1 MTVNYDTYIAE
12 KKAFFEKHDY
22 NYKCD
27 TSSMDMY
34 GRYTKTYSFEDGAQ
48 WMELMSDEYVEQ
60 EVEVK
65 LVKMNVKF
73 HLFKTEFWS
82 TESGSKYYYEKY

>member
-1 MTVNYDTYIAE
+1 MTVNYNTYFAE

-27 TSSMDMY
+27 TSSIDMY
-34 GRYTKTYSFEDGAQ
+34 GRYTKTYTFEDGAQ

-65 LVKMNVKF
+65 LVKMSVEF
-73 HLFKTEFWS
+73 HMLKTEFWS

>member
-1 MTVNYDTYIAE
+1 MTVSYAQYAAE
-12 KKAFFEKHDY
+12 KRDFFKSHNCD
-22 NYKCD
+22 YKCD

-48 WMELMSDEYVEQ
+48 WVELMSDEYVEQ

-65 LVKMNVKF
+65 FVKMNMKF
-73 HLFKTEFWS
+73 HMFKTEFWS
-82 TESGSKYYYEKY
+82 TESGSKYYYEKF